1 MCKKYRL
8 EIPGHISGFWYIVKA
23 SDPLHT
29 GSLGAGLILEPGLL
43 VEVLD
48 DDNCIIEFN
57 DMSITINTYIRANE
71 LANIPCSNININS
84 PYELG
89 VGYGISAGITLGGLF
104 FSLVKKGVRK
114 SWFEIGR
121 YAHIAEVENVTGY
134 GDVIAEISGGG
145 VELRRMPGAPG
156 IGSVDK
162 IPVSKH
168 IKVITIE
175 MDRYSTKKMFDKY
188 GGKIQDIGEKAY
200 NSFIE
205 DPSIEKFGEI
215 SHWFSLETGMMTY
228 NMDKKIKNVLF
239 EELRNGNVL
248 DFFIKKGL
256 LVVITE
262 ESGYLSTYEDLKK
275 LGDPKV
281 FSLNFSGCRLV

>member
-1 MCKKYRL
+1 MYKKYRL

-29 GSLGAGLILEPGLL
+29 GSLGAGLVLKPGLL
-43 VEVLD
+43 VEMLD
-48 DDNCIIEFN
+48 DDNCIIELDN
-57 DMSITINTYIRANE
+57 KAITINTYIRASE
-71 LANIPCSNININS
+71 LANIPCSNIHVIS

-104 FSLVKKGVRK
+104 FSFMKRGLRK

-145 VELRRMPGAPG
+145 VELRRIPGAPSV
-156 IGSVDK
+156 GSVDK
-162 IPVSKH
+162 IPVSEH

-175 MDRYSTKKMFDKY
+175 MNRYSTKEMFDKY
-188 GGKIQDIGEKAY
+188 GNKIQDIGEKAY

-215 SHWFSLETGMMTY
+215 SHWFSLETGMMTDSI
-228 NMDKKIKNVLF
+228 DKKIKGILI
-239 EELRNGNVL
+239 EELRNGTVL

-256 LVVITE
+256 LVIITE
-262 ESGYLSTYEDLKK
+262 ESGYLTVYEDLKK

-281 FSLNFSGCRLV
+281 FSLNFSGCRLI

>member
-1 MCKKYRL
+1 MYKKHRL
-8 EIPGHISGFWYIVKA
+8 EIPGHISGFWYVVKA

-43 VEVLD
+43 VEALD

-57 DMSITINTYIRANE
+57 DKAITINTYIRANE
-71 LANIPCSNININS
+71 LANIPCSDINVIS
-84 PYELG
+84 PYELE

-104 FSLVKKGVRK
+104 FSLMKKGFRK